1 MKFIG
6 DVWKF
11 GDNIGATDLVSSA
24 HDDLGMGRQW
34 TECARHVLEDLDPA
48 FPSKVKAGDILVAG
62 EKLGAGH
69 AHYYPAAIMGSSA
82 TELAGLFAESVGA
95 LFQRNA
101 IDLGVPIWPLPGIS
115 ALVET
120 GDRLELDLA
129 TGNAKNITTGKTLW
143 FKPVSPVILE
153 ILEAG
158 GSTNWGLRRIGKL
171 QAA

>member
-1 MKFIG
+1 MKFTG

-24 HDDLGMGRQW
+24 HDDIGMGRQW
-34 TECARHVLEDLDPA
+34 AECAKHVLEELDPE
-48 FPSKVKAGDILVAG
+48 FPSKVKEGDILVAG
-62 EKLGAGH
+62 EKLGVGH

-82 TELAGLFAESVGA
+82 AGLAGLFAESVGA

-115 ALVET
+115 KLVEN
-120 GDRLELDLA
+120 GDRLELDLSGGKA
-129 TGNAKNITTGKTLW
+129 TNVTTGKTME
-143 FKPVSPVILE
+143 FKPISPVILE

-158 GSTNWGLRRIGKL
+158 GSTNWGLRRVGKL
-171 QAA
+171 QSS